1 MHKLTTLD
9 LTPFYRNTVGLD
21 RLFDT
26 MLNRVDLNAGKID
39 NYPPYNI
46 VKTDEDHYEIQL
58 AVAGF
63 KSDEIDISIQ
73 DGQLIIKSDKTQ
85 TEETIDYLH
94 RGISNRSFIRT
105 FTLADYMEVNSAQF
119 QDGILSIKLERLVP
133 DSMKPRKIQIEA
145 K

>member
-46 VKTDEDHYEIQL
+46 VKTDEDQDR
-58 AVAGF
+58 
-63 KSDEIDISIQ
+63 KSTRLNS
-73 DGQLIIKSDKTQ
+73 S
-85 TEETIDYLH
+85 H
-94 RGISNRSFIRT
+94 RT
-105 FTLADYMEVNSAQF
+105 
-119 QDGILSIKLERLVP
+119 
-133 DSMKPRKIQIEA
+133 
-145 K
+145 